1 MGERGDQL
9 HGNRLSA
16 LGATL
21 AWQLATPAQD
31 RHALAR
37 SLLRELLGDE
47 TRFSSVCPECG
58 GAHGP
63 VQARLPRGP
72 APLVSI
78 TYAGTL
84 VVVGAAPDLTEA
96 FGIDAEI
103 DSGDRR
109 RAVSEAIGSA
119 ELCDWTR
126 LEAVAKAR
134 RTGLRD
140 EVRALDCTGDAH
152 GWIAPPM
159 PGFPELRGV
168 DLTLTLPGEHGTA
181 LISVAL
187 AAATPSPD
195 APATFPP
202 SSASAG

>member
-1 MGERGDQL
+1 M
-9 HGNRLSA
+9 NRLSA

-21 AWQLATPAQD
+21 AWQLAAPAQD
-31 RHALAR
+31 RHTLAR
-37 SLLRELLGDE
+37 SLLRVLLGAE
-47 TRFSSVCPECG
+47 THFSSVCPECG

-63 VQARLPRGP
+63 VQARLPLGR

-78 TYAGTL
+78 SYSGPL
-84 VVVGAAPDLTEA
+84 VAVGAAPAQAVA

-109 RAVSEAIGSA
+109 RAVSEAIGST

-134 RTGLRD
+134 RAGLRGA
-140 EVRALDCTGDAH
+140 VHALDCTGDAH

-159 PGFPELRGV
+159 PGLPELRGV

>member
-21 AWQLATPAQD
+21 AWQLATPTQD

-37 SLLRELLGDE
+37 SLLRELLGE
-47 TRFSSVCPECG
+47 LLGEESRFSSVCPECG

-63 VQARLPRGP
+63 VRARLPRGP

-119 ELCDWTR
+119 ELRDWTR

-134 RTGLRD
+134 RTGLRGGL
-140 EVRALDCTGDAH
+140 RALDCTGDAH
-152 GWIAPPM
+152 GWVAPPM
-159 PGFPELRGV
+159 PGLPELRGV

-187 AAATPSPD
+187 AAPSPSPG
-195 APATFPP
+195 APMTPLP
-202 SSASAG
+202 S

>member
-1 MGERGDQL
+1 MGERGDPL
-9 HGNRLSA
+9 HRNRLSA

-21 AWQLATPAQD
+21 AWQLAAPAQD

-47 TRFSSVCPECG
+47 THFSSVCPHCG

-63 VQARLPRGP
+63 VRAQRPHGQ

-78 TYAGTL
+78 TYSGPL
-84 VVVGAAPDLTEA
+84 VVVGAAPALAVA

-103 DSGDRR
+103 DSEDHR

-119 ELCDWTR
+119 ELYDWTR

-140 EVRALDCTGDAH
+140 EVRALDYTGDTH
-152 GWIAPPM
+152 GWIAEPA
-159 PGFPELRGV
+159 PGLPGLCGV

-181 LISVAL
+181 LLSVAL
-187 AAATPSPD
+187 AAAVPPPGTPT
-195 APATFPP
+195 TFLP
-202 SSASAG
+202 S